1 MDQDCRNTYPYGTTK
16 TAYWD
21 LNINKNTNWYMTG
34 PNISRNGEM
43 VWTQISTDNW
53 TGNYLAIN
61 KLLPT
66 IALHYIK
73 RVSNPW

>member
-1 MDQDCRNTYPYGTTK
+1 MSSRKVTLSELPD
-16 TAYWD
+16 
-21 LNINKNTNWYMTG
+21 INEEEAELYDEIPSLKGMN
-34 PNISRNGEM
+34 
-43 VWTQISTDNW
+43 VKQ
-53 TGNYLAIN
+53 LN

>member
-1 MDQDCRNTYPYGTTK
+1 
-16 TAYWD
+16 
-21 LNINKNTNWYMTG
+21 MTG

-66 IALHYIK
+66 VALQIQLNVFVIQMK
-73 RVSNPW
+73 MINIIVVS